1 MTSRRE
7 SLVREGETILVKAV
21 RDEVERLRND
31 VERLLDLAI
40 FASEATDAFSIAKQR
55 Q

>member
-1 MTSRRE
+1 
-7 SLVREGETILVKAV
+7 LVREGETILVKAI
-21 RDEVERLRND
+21 RDDVEQLRDD

-40 FASEATDAFSIAKQR
+40 FASEATGAFSIAKQR